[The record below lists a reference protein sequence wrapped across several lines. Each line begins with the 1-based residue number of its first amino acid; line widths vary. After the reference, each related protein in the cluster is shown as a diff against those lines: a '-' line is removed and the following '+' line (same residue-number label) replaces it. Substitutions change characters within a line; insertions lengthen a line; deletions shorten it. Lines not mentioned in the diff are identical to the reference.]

1 MIHNVLDGLQ
11 MMSGCGVYRVCSQT
25 ISGMARHGEGR
36 SAIIRYKAAKWRY
49 RGMRNDVCPPVNRS
63 DFGMN
68 EPHILFVDD
77 DVEIRQLTSKFLRQS
92 GFRVTPARD
101 GREMREAMKSTQIDL
116 VVLDLML
123 PGTSG
128 LDLCRELRAN
138 SSIPI
143 IILTAR
149 GEETDRIVGLEL
161 GADDYLAKPCSPRE
175 LTARVR
181 AVLRRSL
188 AEPNRGY
195 ESWCFSFEGW
205 TLDTRKRELID
216 ARKVVIDLSTSEYD
230 LLLSFVE
237 APQRVLSREHL
248 LDAARNRIATGFDR
262 AIDVQVSRL
271 RRKLASCPGGEDI
284 IKTVRG
290 AGYLFSPEVRRT

>member
-1 MIHNVLDGLQ
+1 
-11 MMSGCGVYRVCSQT
+11 
-25 ISGMARHGEGR
+25 
-36 SAIIRYKAAKWRY
+36 
-49 RGMRNDVCPPVNRS
+49 
-63 DFGMN
+63 MN

-101 GREMREAMKSTQIDL
+101 GREMREALKGTQIDL

-128 LDLCRELRAN
+128 LDLCRELRAS

-175 LTARVR
+175 LTARAR
-181 AVLRRSL
+181 AVLRRSM

-195 ESWCFSFEGW
+195 DSWCFSFAGW

-284 IKTVRG
+284 IKTIRG